1 MRSATTVEPV
11 NRSEW
16 NRAAHGFLDYSYRQT
31 WDYGV
36 ALAERRRATS
46 YHVAI
51 RRGSDLIGMADVRMK
66 QVPIGLGG
74 IAYICGGPIVRCGQ
88 PDDNRRLL
96 HCLDALRRTFVEGRG
111 LVLRIL
117 APVGSPEWN
126 TVTTEVFRSA
136 GFLPTD
142 RPYHYRTFL
151 VPLDRSLDSIRAG
164 FSHYWRRNLNRALR
178 KDMTVRIGS
187 SPEFFEPVR
196 EFHRKLIRRKRF
208 DVELTADFYAN
219 LQQELPKE
227 ERFLVSV
234 AEMDGKPASALVL
247 SLLGDTCVGIV
258 GATSDV
264 GARSYASYRLFW
276 DTIVHSRE
284 QGMRWFDVG
293 GIDPVNNRGVFNF
306 KRGLNGID
314 VSSPGPFEVAP
325 SGLSRKLIRVAETL
339 YLFSQ
344 RLRKRR
350 TSRTQRTPITSIAS
364 RSDS

>member
-1 MRSATTVEPV
+1 M

-16 NRAAHGFLDYSYRQT
+16 NRVAQRFLDYSYRQA

-51 RRGSDLIGMADVRMK
+51 RRGSDLIGMADVRIK
-66 QVPIGLGG
+66 RVPIGLGG
-74 IAYICGGPIVRCGQ
+74 IAYVCGGPIVRRGQ
-88 PDDNRRLL
+88 PDDDKNLS
-96 HCLDALRRTFVEGRG
+96 HCLDALRHEFVDRRG
-111 LVLRIL
+111 FVLRIL
-117 APVGSPEWN
+117 PPVGSVELN
-126 TVTTEVFRSA
+126 RVTTEAFRSA
-136 GFLPTD
+136 RFLPTD
-142 RPYHYRTFL
+142 RSYRYRTIL
-151 VPLDRSLDSIRAG
+151 VPLDQSLDSIRAG
-164 FSHYWRRNLNRALR
+164 FSHYWRRNLNRSLR

-187 SPEFFEPVR
+187 SPEFFAPVR
-196 EFHRKLIRRKRF
+196 ELHRKLIRRKRF

-227 ERFLVSV
+227 ERFHVSL
-234 AEMDGKPASALVL
+234 AEIDGKPASALVL

-264 GARSYASYRLFW
+264 GAKFYASYRLFW

-284 QGMRWFDVG
+284 QGMRWFDLG

-306 KRGLNGID
+306 KRGLNGIE
-314 VSSPGPFEVAP
+314 VSSPGPFELAP
-325 SGLSRKLIRVAETL
+325 SGWSGKLIRATETI

-344 RLRKRR
+344 RLRKRC
-350 TSRTQRTPITSIAS
+350 TSRTQGTPITSIAS
-364 RSDS
+364 RSGS